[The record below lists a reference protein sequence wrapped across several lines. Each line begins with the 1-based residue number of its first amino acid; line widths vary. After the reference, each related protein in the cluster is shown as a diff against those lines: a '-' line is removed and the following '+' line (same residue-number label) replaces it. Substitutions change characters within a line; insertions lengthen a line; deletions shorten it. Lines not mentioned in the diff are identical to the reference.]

1 MAKLCRTILRIG
13 LTAQLRDK
21 LHGNCLQSMDVQAQ
35 AVLAHIVEVVRMA
48 AAATIGI
55 ALAELLLAAQV
66 HSKTQQ
72 CENPMIDS
80 KKLPRNNALAGDME
94 ARELLHSVSPLSSGS
109 GGS

>member
-1 MAKLCRTILRIG
+1 MISFESDDASAFKASVVAKLCRTILRIG

-55 ALAELLLAAQV
+55 ALAELLIAA
-66 HSKTQQ
+66 Q
-72 CENPMIDS
+72 CENPMI
-80 KKLPRNNALAGDME
+80 
-94 ARELLHSVSPLSSGS
+94 
-109 GGS
+109 

>member
-1 MAKLCRTILRIG
+1 
-13 LTAQLRDK
+13 
-21 LHGNCLQSMDVQAQ
+21 MDVQAQ

-55 ALAELLLAAQV
+55 ALAELLIAA
-66 HSKTQQ
+66 H
-72 CENPMIDS
+72 
-80 KKLPRNNALAGDME
+80 KKLPRNNALAGDLE

>member
-1 MAKLCRTILRIG
+1 
-13 LTAQLRDK
+13 
-21 LHGNCLQSMDVQAQ
+21 MDVQAQ

-55 ALAELLLAAQV
+55 ALAELLLAAQCVPLV

-72 CENPMIDS
+72 CE
-80 KKLPRNNALAGDME
+80 KLPRNNALAGDLE